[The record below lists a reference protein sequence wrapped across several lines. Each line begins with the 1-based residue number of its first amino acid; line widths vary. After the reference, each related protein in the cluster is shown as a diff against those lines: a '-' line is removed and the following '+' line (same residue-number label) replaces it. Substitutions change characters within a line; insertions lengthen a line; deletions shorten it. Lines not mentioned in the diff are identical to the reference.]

1 MILAVIFLPSLAQAL
16 QPLITDDT
24 GTIGQGRNQ
33 AEFSV
38 SRDRESSPGDG
49 MHARTVAAV
58 YTRGLSDNLDIYFGT
73 SHISCREHSTGNRFR
88 GQENPVTGVKWRFY
102 ENAETGNSLVLKPE
116 LALPVSERN
125 EAAGLGS
132 GKASAAL
139 MAVLTH
145 EVGFGAIHVNLGAG
159 RERYR
164 DPASN
169 PDVATS
175 HVSVAPVW
183 DVSPQWKLVAD
194 LGTRHARA
202 GGIGERT
209 NFLELGAIYAPDED
223 LEFAFGL
230 IRQTATGDIRTT
242 SATAGITWRFD

>member
-1 MILAVIFLPSLAQAL
+1 M
-16 QPLITDDT
+16 ITDDT
-24 GTIGQGRNQ
+24 GTIGHGRNQ

-58 YTRGLSDNLDIYFGT
+58 YTRGLSDNLDLYFGT
-73 SHISCREHSTGNRFR
+73 SHASCREHSTGNRFR
-88 GQENPVTGVKWRFY
+88 GLENPVVGVKWRFY
-102 ENAETGNSLVLKPE
+102 ESTDTGNSLVLKPE
-116 LALPVSERN
+116 LSLPVSERN

-132 GKASAAL
+132 GKASGAL

-145 EVGFGAIHVNLGAG
+145 EAAFGAIHVNLGAG

-164 DPASN
+164 DPAIN
-169 PDVATS
+169 PDVATR
-175 HVSVAPVW
+175 HVSIAPVW

-194 LGTRHARA
+194 LGTQHARA
-202 GGIGERT
+202 GGVGEKT
-209 NFLELGAIYAPDED
+209 KFIELGAIYAPDED

-230 IRQTATGDIRTT
+230 IRQTSTGDIRVT